1 MSNALAIAGVTAVL
15 RDLLDS
21 GMIDHAV
28 TDAMGQGVTVTAIA
42 PDRIPLEGADAR
54 PQLNVF
60 MHQATPNAALR
71 NMGLPSRDGNG
82 NRLSNP
88 PLALDLHYL
97 VTAYGTSDL
106 QADVLLG
113 YAMQLLHETPVL
125 SREKIRI
132 ALNPPS
138 MPVDGG
144 ALPSVYQALRASDLA
159 DQYEQVKIAPATMN
173 TEELSKLWSAFQAH
187 YRPTAAY
194 QVSVVM
200 IEATQPARSPLPV
213 LSRGPLVPSSIN
225 PTMQIESGV
234 VVTPDLMP
242 PFPEIETV
250 TLPNAQVNAHL
261 GDAIVLKGHH
271 FDGSNQ
277 RLLLTLPRLRLEL
290 AIAPPVN
297 VTATTASFV
306 LPNQPPVFPAG
317 TYLMSVEVLRPA
329 ETVPRTS
336 NLATLTIAPQ
346 ITTLTNPPTVFTRDV
361 TGTAVVSVGCTPEVR
376 PTQLTSLLLGSLEVL
391 ADPHPNTTNAL
402 TFTIPNAPV
411 GSHRARLRVDGIDSQ
426 IVNRAVSPP
435 VFFDH
440 RIDIA

>member
-71 NMGLPSRDGNG
+71 NIGLPSRDRNG
-82 NRLSNP
+82 SRISNP

-106 QADVLLG
+106 QAEVLLG
-113 YAMQLLHETPVL
+113 YAMHLLHETPML
-125 SREKIRI
+125 SRDKIRI

-159 DQYEQVKIAPATMN
+159 DQYEQVKITPATMN
-173 TEELSKLWSAFQAH
+173 TEEMSKLWSAFQAH

-194 QVSVVM
+194 HVSVVM
-200 IEATQPARSPLPV
+200 IEASQPARAPLPV
-213 LSRGPLVPSSIN
+213 LSRGPMQPSAID
-225 PTMQIESGV
+225 PTIMVESGV
-234 VVTPDLMP
+234 IVLPDLMP
-242 PFPEIETV
+242 PFPEIESV
-250 TLPNAQVNAHL
+250 TLPNSQVVAHL
-261 GDAIVLKGHH
+261 GDTIFLKGHH
-271 FDGSNQ
+271 FDGTNQ
-277 RLLLTLPRLRLEL
+277 RLWLTLPRLRLEL
-290 AIAPPVN
+290 PVTPAVS

-317 TYLMSVEVLRPA
+317 NYLMSLEVLRPG

-336 NLATLTIAPQ
+336 NQATLTIAPQ
-346 ITTLTNPPTVFTRDV
+346 ITTLTNPASVFTRDAG
-361 TGTAVVSVGCTPEVR
+361 GTAVVSIGCTPEVR
-376 PTQLTSLLLGSLEVL
+376 PTQLTSLLLGSLEIL
-391 ADPHPNTTNAL
+391 ADPHLTITNTL

-411 GSHRARLRVDGIDSQ
+411 GTHRARVRVDGIDSQ

-440 RIDIA
+440 WIAIA